1 MHPSTAQLQLRRHA
15 NPNQART
22 ICTAALEHAPGSEQL
37 LGLLRSCT
45 PSPAHA
51 AAEPAAAT
59 GTLTSA
65 STGGGLGEAGAGA
78 SVNGSG
84 AWDLVSAAAWE
95 EGAAAQRKC

>member
-22 ICTAALEHAPGSEQL
+22 IWTAALEHAPGSEQL
-37 LGLLRSCT
+37 LGLLRSCM

-51 AAEPAAAT
+51 AAEPAVAK
-59 GTLTSA
+59 GTPTST
-65 STGGGLGEAGAGA
+65 SMGGGLGEAGAGA

-84 AWDLVSAAAWE
+84 ASDLVRTS
-95 EGAAAQRKC
+95 